1 MDNHFRQRII
11 NLYDWREV
19 TLFVIAGVAG
29 LVLFIIFAGIIYGL
43 ASSDSEQVVSGPVSL
58 STEWTE
64 FVPPKPLRPTK
75 QSQEIVLDVDPSE
88 GLVEDNLHLDRMEL
102 SNGVL
107 LRPQIQLVDS
117 RGNIFDAEVSRY
129 PVPCSIGMAFQVT
142 FPICRRTGS
151 LRRFGYAVTLPFVC
165 RESYG
170 IVIRGNERWYITSAT
185 WSTMG
190 VKNRNSP
197 ADH

>member
-1 MDNHFRQRII
+1 MRAADVERYMDNHFRPRII
-11 NLYDWREV
+11 NLDDWREV

-129 PVPCSIGMAFQVT
+129 PVP
-142 FPICRRTGS
+142 S
-151 LRRFGYAVTLPFVC
+151 LYRNGLSGYVSNLPKD
-165 RESYG
+165 REFTKVRVRSDSPVRLSR
-170 IVIRGNERWYITSAT
+170 IVWHCHQG
-185 WSTMG
+185 
-190 VKNRNSP
+190 K
-197 ADH
+197 